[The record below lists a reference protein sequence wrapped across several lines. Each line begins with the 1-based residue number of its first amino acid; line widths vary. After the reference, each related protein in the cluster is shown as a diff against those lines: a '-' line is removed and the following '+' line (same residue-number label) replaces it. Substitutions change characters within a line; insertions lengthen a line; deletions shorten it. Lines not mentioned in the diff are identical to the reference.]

1 MCAWVVASHAQKVT
15 TCWFVHIPGRCQL
28 LTRST
33 SEASLHSPQTSHTH
47 LCLPCHLCPPPGTNA
62 HTQVVGILHQAPSNG
77 QAANATPLAAASR
90 ALGAIIAIKMPS
102 VPEVLGRVNMDALV
116 KHVFDY
122 NAGVDMP
129 RALRTLLRSAAGL
142 PAVHHADENADKD
155 VAVDPSMLA
164 LQLGQRLV
172 KGLWGYGRLPV
183 EAVHGRVLP
192 DDPAGKAYV
201 LSKDRTAWSEAADNL
216 AAVWAPQAAAL
227 LAGCQ
232 AGYVREVLPAT
243 AAEYDALPAHL
254 ALAVVKGLDA
264 PSQQQQV
271 VSAAARDQLF
281 HAAFDSGALNDVDA
295 AAWAYELLQQLGKP
309 LSPAATCELLSKVG
323 ERVGTK
329 AGVPGAW
336 SKLPLGCDPME
347 FTRNNDNLPTSVRA
361 WFLRQLAQR
370 AAEWGAPV
378 SAAQL
383 LLRVISAADQVL
395 LAEHGRKE
403 WGPQE
408 PVGYHTVKDATDL
421 LQDAAS
427 DQVSAAGDPLLPQL
441 YQLLPAAV
449 QLARVHQVAA
459 PGLVNAAVNSWRAA
473 ALNGEAT
480 ADEQQLGGAVRLG
493 PCPTAVVAQLLED
506 AAAHDAALAE
516 SSNLRRAGPYLPDIL
531 EEIFLWLP
539 GPEQR
544 LAIFH
549 QLSPGLSPYLRKEVL
564 RVIRP
569 LLGGHCYELAEP
581 LVLEQ
586 VAARAMEQAASGASG
601 GGGGGEG
608 KKGGKEAV
616 AGGRRKRKGS
626 A

>member
-1 MCAWVVASHAQKVT
+1 
-15 TCWFVHIPGRCQL
+15 
-28 LTRST
+28 
-33 SEASLHSPQTSHTH
+33 
-47 LCLPCHLCPPPGTNA
+47 
-62 HTQVVGILHQAPSNG
+62 
-77 QAANATPLAAASR
+77 
-90 ALGAIIAIKMPS
+90 
-102 VPEVLGRVNMDALV
+102 
-116 KHVFDY
+116 VFDH

-129 RALRTLLRSAAGL
+129 RALRMLLRSAAGL
-142 PAVHHADENADKD
+142 PAVHHDEDADQDSTT
-155 VAVDPSMLA
+155 VDPSVLA
-164 LQLGQRLV
+164 LQLGQRVV

-201 LSKDRTAWSEAADNL
+201 LGKDRTSWSEAADNL

-232 AGYVREVLPAT
+232 AEYVRQVLPAT
-243 AAEYDALPAHL
+243 AAEYDALPAYL

-271 VSAAARDQLF
+271 VTAAARDQLF
-281 HAAFDSGALNDVDA
+281 HAAYDSGALNDVDA

-309 LSPAATCELLSKVG
+309 LSAAATCELLSKVG

-427 DQVSAAGDPLLPQL
+427 DPVSAAGDPLLPQL

-459 PGLVNAAVNSWRAA
+459 PGLVNCAVNSWRAA
-473 ALNGEAT
+473 ALNGGAT
-480 ADEQQLGGAVRLG
+480 AGGAGRLG

-516 SSNLRRAGPYLPDIL
+516 SSSLRRAGPYLPDIL

-549 QLSPGLSPYLRKEVL
+549 QLSPGLSPFLRKEVL

-586 VAARAMEQAASGASG
+586 VAARAMEQQAASAAAA

-616 AGGRRKRKGS
+616 AGGRRRRKGS